1 MRKVNAISLIT
12 IFSLMISANALAEDQ
27 EQEPGVA
34 RISLVNGE
42 VTTQRGDSGDWVAAT
57 VNAPVVNGDRVATAA
72 RSRAEVQLDFANVL
86 RLNGNSQVQV
96 QELASNRIQVQV
108 FSGLVNYVVFP
119 GTQADAEI
127 ATPNVSVRP
136 RGEGLYRIEVSGEGQ
151 TVVTVRKG
159 EAQISTPQGSASVR
173 QGQKI
178 TARGLAS
185 DLEYRID
192 AAAGKDEWDAFN
204 DERNNAIQN
213 AQSYRYTNQ
222 YYTGVSDLDQH
233 GRWVNVP
240 GYDWC
245 WTPYV
250 NSGWAPYSDGRWT
263 WEPYYGWTWVG
274 YEPWG
279 WAPYHYGRWFC
290 HNSVWSWWP
299 GPVWG
304 FGLGYRPIWSP
315 AYVSFFGFGYGHHNF
330 GFGFGFGFGSIGW
343 LPTGP
348 CDPFVPWYGHGGWGR
363 GGYYGHYNTVN
374 VTNITNINNVTNI
387 RNVTG
392 IHNAMAPLSSRT
404 NGFSN
409 LQALQRGDTR
419 VTRAFNM
426 VPSDRFGQGSLK
438 GAIQRPGPSALR
450 EGRLVAGGLPV
461 VPTRASL
468 SPSNRGVN
476 AAAIPRNS
484 VQQQSF
490 TRQQPS
496 IRTQSFSQSAA
507 RVQQMVQRQNS
518 QTQGPQTMLNENRS
532 SVGAGPGAG
541 SPGASH
547 NVNSPSQGSVSRSI
561 GASTSPAG
569 NSSSRAFETAPG
581 ANGRNTITEQRQAG
595 QSQQS
600 WRQLGSQSGS
610 STVEGQSGRSDRP
623 RVSQQTPFRSNP
635 SATGQSGAENGS
647 WRRFSGSG
655 ADTQASQ
662 RQMGPSNSSGFSSSR
677 SISNG
682 NSQMPSRPQ
691 SSWRPF
697 SSQSPSQPWAGNASS
712 QAGNSGGGRYSG
724 RYSDRPP
731 LDMNRFIV
739 TQRNPGNSG
748 GYREGYNAPR
758 GSHGGSVY
766 SAPRS
771 APSGGYRDSYS
782 APRGSYGGNAYSA
795 PRSAPS
801 SSYSAPRS
809 YPSSPRGGG
818 GSGNWGGSRGGGGQ
832 GSGGG
837 RSGGS
842 SGHSGGSRR

>member
-1 MRKVNAISLIT
+1 MKKIRAVLMSTL
-12 IFSLMISANALAEDQ
+12 FSFIIIAAQATAQER

-34 RISLVNGE
+34 RISLMNGD

-72 RSRAEVQLDFANVL
+72 RSRAEVQLDFANIL
-86 RLNGNSQVQV
+86 RLNENSQVQV

-108 FSGLVNYVVFP
+108 FSGLVNYVVLP

-136 RGEGLYRIEVSGEGQ
+136 KGEGIYRIEVSSEGQ
-151 TVVTVRKG
+151 TLVTVRKG
-159 EAQISTPQGSASVR
+159 EAQISTPQGSATVR

-178 TARGLAS
+178 TARGLAN

-204 DERNNAIQN
+204 EERNNTIQN

-233 GRWVNVP
+233 GRWAYVP

-304 FGLGYRPIWSP
+304 VGIGYRPIWSP

-348 CDPFVPWYGHGGWGR
+348 CDPYVPWYGHGGWGR

-392 IHNAMAPLSSRT
+392 INNAMGPLSSRA

-409 LQALQRGDTR
+409 LQALQRGDAH
-419 VTRAFNM
+419 VSRAFNM
-426 VPSDRFGQGSLK
+426 VSSDRFGQGNLRS
-438 GAIQRPGPSALR
+438 AIQRPGPSTLR

-461 VPTRASL
+461 VPTRTSL
-468 SPSNRGVN
+468 SPSNRELSSR
-476 AAAIPRNS
+476 AMPRS
-484 VQQQSF
+484 SGQQQF
-490 TRQQPS
+490 LTRQQPS
-496 IRTQSFSQSAA
+496 IQTQSFSQSVAH
-507 RVQQMVQRQNS
+507 VQQMVQRQNS
-518 QTQGPQTMLNENRS
+518 PTTLNENRS
-532 SVGAGPGAG
+532 SVGTGLGVGAA
-541 SPGASH
+541 GASRS
-547 NVNSPSQGSVSRSI
+547 VNSPFEGAGVSSV
-561 GASTSPAG
+561 GASTPVVG
-569 NSSSRAFETAPG
+569 NNGRRVFETAPG
-581 ANGRNTITEQRQAG
+581 ANGRNAITEQRQLG

-600 WRQLGSQSGS
+600 WRRFGSQSS
-610 STVEGQSGRSDRP
+610 SAVEAQSGRSAYDRP
-623 RVSQQTPFRSNP
+623 GVSQQVPFRSNP
-635 SATGQSGAENGS
+635 ATSGTESGS
-647 WRRFSGSG
+647 WRRFSSSG
-655 ADTQASQ
+655 AGLQDSP
-662 RQMGPSNSSGFSSSR
+662 REMGSRSTFPNSS

-682 NSQMPSRPQ
+682 SSSMPSRSRPGWGQFPAQSQ
-691 SSWRPF
+691 SSSPRWAGT
-697 SSQSPSQPWAGNASS
+697 SPSEPSNPRS
-712 QAGNSGGGRYSG
+712 GRYSAPS
-724 RYSDRPP
+724 SDRPP
-731 LDMNRFIV
+731 LDMKRYIV
-739 TQRNPGNSG
+739 TPRSPSNSG
-748 GYREGYNAPR
+748 AYRDGYSAPR
-758 GSHGGSVY
+758 GSYGGNVY

-771 APSGGYRDSYS
+771 APSGGF
-782 APRGSYGGNAYSA
+782 
-795 PRSAPS
+795 
-801 SSYSAPRS
+801 SAPRS
-809 YPSSPRGGG
+809 YPSSPPQGGG
-818 GSGNWGGSRGGGGQ
+818 RSGSWGGSHGGGGQ
-832 GSGGG
+832 GSSGGRAGGSSAHSGGGG
-837 RSGGS
+837 R
-842 SGHSGGSRR
+842 R